1 MDNIILIGMPGAGKS
16 TVGVLLAKTLGYA
29 FLDTDLLIQ
38 ERQGVLLQRL
48 VDELGVERFLDLE
61 AEALSAVDC
70 HRTVLAPGGSAVCRE
85 SAAKHLKNLGK
96 IVYLRLS
103 SEALLRRL
111 HNMGSRGIAMKPGE
125 TLDDIL
131 ALRAPLYES
140 YADLVVDVEGQTL
153 EETVAAV
160 LSAVQN

>member
-1 MDNIILIGMPGAGKS
+1 MDNIVLIGMPGAGKS

-38 ERQGVLLQRL
+38 ERQGVLLQQL
-48 VDELGVERFLDLE
+48 VDDLGVERFLDLE
-61 AEALSAVDC
+61 SEELRGLHC
-70 HRTVLAPGGSAVCRE
+70 RKTVLAPGGSAVCRV
-85 SAAKHLKNLGK
+85 SAAEHLKSLGK

-103 SEALLRRL
+103 AEALSQRL

-131 ALRAPLYES
+131 ALRAPLYEA

-153 EETVAAV
+153 EETVTAV
-160 LSAVQN
+160 LNAVL